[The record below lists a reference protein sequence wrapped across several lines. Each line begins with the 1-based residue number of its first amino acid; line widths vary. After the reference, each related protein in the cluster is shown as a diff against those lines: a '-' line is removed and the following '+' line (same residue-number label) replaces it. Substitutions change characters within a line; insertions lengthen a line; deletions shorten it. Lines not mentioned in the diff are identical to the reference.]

1 MAGRMCE
8 WRRRSSRTGGGGLTR
23 DYIRVQEEDEEQEE
37 QEEEQEET
45 KVCKRERGT
54 PRQYKKTEPRAAV
67 QGGGGEGK
75 GVRRRRS
82 RKRRTCGNKG
92 RRRSKGST
100 TRVITSL

>member
-1 MAGRMCE
+1 MSRGGVVGRGG
-8 WRRRSSRTGGGGLTR
+8 GGGGLTR
-23 DYIRVQEEDEEQEE
+23 DYIRVQEEDEEQ
-37 QEEEQEET
+37 EEQEET

-67 QGGGGEGK
+67 QDGGGEGK
-75 GVRRRRS
+75 GV

-100 TRVITSL
+100 ARVIPSL

>member
-1 MAGRMCE
+1 
-8 WRRRSSRTGGGGLTR
+8 
-23 DYIRVQEEDEEQEE
+23 VQEEDEEQ
-37 QEEEQEET
+37 EEQEET

-67 QGGGGEGK
+67 QDGGGEGK
-75 GVRRRRS
+75 GMRRRRRRRRRK

-100 TRVITSL
+100 ARVIPSL